1 MRAKLSIHVTRNELP
16 RFSQKFLPG
25 VADAINHGIN
35 SAIEAADPLTRE
47 DTGDLI
53 GNKDIDYATEGNLE
67 GEIVWAMEYAV
78 YQNYGFTHYRSGEH
92 IAGTHFADEGAEVGG
107 RAMRDK
113 AGSIL

>member
-1 MRAKLSIHVTRNELP
+1 MSVRMRILVGRNDVP
-16 RFSQKFLPG
+16 RLANTFLPG

-53 GNKDIDYATEGNLE
+53 GNKDIQYATEGKLE
-67 GEIVWAMEYAV
+67 GEVVWEMEYAV
-78 YQNYGFTHYRSGEH
+78 YQNEGTYKMS
-92 IAGTHFADEGAEVGG
+92 GTHFADEGAEVGG

-113 AGSIL
+113 AADVF